1 MKTSNA
7 QLARDYIQRFPRHGT
22 RTLARVMAAE
32 HPLRFTEETARASI
46 RNVSEAGRAN
56 RKFIQIPRNP
66 SSGPP
71 PAVPESKAKPW
82 TPVQLCDKAERVFV
96 MSDIHVPYHDDLA
109 LACALN
115 EAKAYKPTIIFINGD
130 LCDFYAISRWVTD
143 PDVRDFKGEIAS
155 LRQFLAALRSLF
167 QKARIVLKLGNHEER
182 FWHYI
187 WHRCPELFGID
198 ATSFSSLIHADK
210 HRVEVIG
217 DKRIVLLGKLATLH
231 GHELPKGLATPVN
244 PARGA
249 FLRALESLMVGHLH
263 RTFEHTETTLGGKI
277 ITCWSTGMLC
287 DPHPQYAPVNRWN
300 PGAATVTVS
309 KDGSFA
315 VDNFRIHNG
324 KRL

>member
-115 EAKAYKPTIIFINGD
+115 ESKAYKPTIIFINGD

-167 QKARIVLKLGNHEER
+167 PKARIVLKLGNHEER

-217 DKRIVLLGKLATLH
+217 EKRIVLLGKLATLH

-249 FLRALESLMVGHLH
+249 FLRALDSLMVGHLH
-263 RTFEHTETTLGGKI
+263 RTSEHTETTLGGKI

>member
-7 QLARDYIQRFPRHGT
+7 QLARDYIKRFPRHGS
-22 RTLARVMAAE
+22 RTLARLMAKE
-32 HPLRFTEETARASI
+32 HPARWTVESARDCVKKCSTKSGAS
-46 RNVSEAGRAN
+46 N
-56 RKFIQIPRNP
+56 RYIQAQRTPTVA
-66 SSGPP
+66 PP
-71 PAVPESKAKPW
+71 PAIPKSKAKAW
-82 TPVQLCDKAERVFV
+82 TPVQLCQKAERVFV
-96 MSDIHVPYHDDLA
+96 MSDIHFPYHDDVSLD
-109 LACALN
+109 CALN
-115 EAKAYKPTIIFINGD
+115 EAVKYKPTIVFINGD
-130 LCDFYAISRWVTD
+130 LCDFYAISRWETD
-143 PDVRDFKGEIAS
+143 PDIRDFKGEVLAI
-155 LRQFLAALRSLF
+155 RQFLAALRKMF
-167 QKARIVLKLGNHEER
+167 PRARIALKLGNHEER
-182 FWHYI
+182 FWTYI
-187 WHRCPELFGID
+187 WRRCPELFGID
-198 ATSFSSLIHADK
+198 SISFPALIHADK

-249 FLRALESLMVGHLH
+249 FLRALDSLMVGHLH
-263 RTFEHTETTLGGKI
+263 RTSEHTETTLGGKI

>member
-1 MKTSNA
+1 MKTSNSE
-7 QLARDYIQRFPRHGT
+7 LARQYIRRFPRHGT
-22 RTLARVMAAE
+22 RTLAKLMVKE
-32 HPLRFTEETARASI
+32 HPSRWTELTARDCIMQCSSK
-46 RNVSEAGRAN
+46 RGVTAGVIQVERAPVI
-56 RKFIQIPRNP
+56 F
-66 SSGPP
+66 PP

-82 TPVQLCDKAERVFV
+82 TPVQLCDKAGRVFV
-96 MSDIHVPYHDDLA
+96 MSDIHVPYHDDMA
-109 LACALN
+109 LACALD
-115 EAKAYKPTIIFINGD
+115 EAEKYKPTIVFINGD
-130 LCDFYAISRWVTD
+130 LCDFYGISRWETD
-143 PDVRDFKGEIAS
+143 PDVRDFKGEIQS
-155 LRQFLAALRSLF
+155 IREFLSAIRSMF
-167 QKARIVLKLGNHEER
+167 KKARIVLKLGNHEER

-187 WHRCPELFGID
+187 WRRCPELFGID
-198 ATSFSSLIHADK
+198 AVSFSSLIHADK

-249 FLRALESLMVGHLH
+249 FLRALDSLMVGHLH
-263 RTFEHTETTLGGKI
+263 RTSEHTETTLGGKI